1 MIIKDDGSVIS
12 AVLLNHNNAMVK
24 DFKKYRIITKKVDQ
38 TVYFCTKCEKVWEYK
53 LNGSGYYHNNII
65 YYKHIPSY
73 GKKRKICMGC
83 K

>member
-24 DFKKYRIITKKVDQ
+24 DFKKYRIIIKKVDQ

-53 LNGSGYYHNNII
+53 LNGSG
-65 YYKHIPSY
+65 
-73 GKKRKICMGC
+73 
-83 K
+83 